1 LTSETR
7 HLIDANALRAMKPTA
22 VLVNTAR
29 GPIVDEQALVEAL
42 RHGWIAGAALDVY
55 EGEPSVSSGLL
66 ELENVVL
73 SPHLGSATRPT
84 REAMGMLAVEALRAV
99 LLRGETPSNVV

>member
-1 LTSETR
+1 
-7 HLIDANALRAMKPTA
+7 
-22 VLVNTAR
+22 
-29 GPIVDEQALVEAL
+29 
-42 RHGWIAGAALDVY
+42 
-55 EGEPSVSSGLL
+55 VSTELL

-99 LLRGETPSNVV
+99 LLRGETPANVVEV